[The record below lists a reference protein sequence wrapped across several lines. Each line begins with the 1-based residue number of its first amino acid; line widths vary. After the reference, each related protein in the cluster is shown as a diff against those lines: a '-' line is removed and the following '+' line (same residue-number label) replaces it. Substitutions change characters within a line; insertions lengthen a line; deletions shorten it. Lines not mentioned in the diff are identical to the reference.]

1 MCAADS
7 DAEFRVLL
15 DYLKRNR
22 GFDFTGYKW
31 SSLYRR
37 IRKRMQTVHIEGF
50 SEYTDYLEVHPEEF
64 AFLFNTILI
73 NVTGFFRDVAA
84 WEYLRQEVLP
94 RILGGKG
101 TADPIR
107 VWSAGCA
114 SGEEAY
120 SIAMMLAESMGP
132 DAFQCRVKIYA
143 TDVDEE
149 ALIQGRQ
156 GSYDEK
162 TLESVPAT
170 LRDKYFERSGS
181 HFVIRNGLRRAVVF
195 GRHDLLQDA
204 PISRID
210 LMLCRNTLMY
220 FNAEAQG
227 RILARLHY
235 ALNGGGSFLF
245 LGRAEMLLLHAH
257 LFTPV
262 DIRFRIFTKIP
273 QPTPRNGLAILPQ
286 PEPVDAA
293 TDPEIQHLQLRDRA
307 FGAAPIAVLVVDREG
322 RLTWATTHARSLF
335 GLAPQDMGRPFQDL
349 EVSYRPLELRSII
362 QRATEERRPV
372 NVPDVERLGPSGE
385 VQYFDVQ
392 VVPLQDARGHPAGTS
407 IIFTNMTRL
416 QQLRGEIT
424 RVTQERETAYEE
436 LQSANEE
443 LETTNEELQSTV
455 EELQTTNEELQSTN
469 EELETMNE
477 ELQSTNEELRTSN
490 EEARLRT
497 EELVQLNGFLDSILS
512 SVRLGVV
519 VVCEQLRVRLWNDRA
534 EDMWGL
540 RAEEVLGKP
549 LVSLDIGLPVREL
562 EAPLRA
568 VFSGEATS
576 QETTLEAVNRRGMPI
591 RCRITFAPR
600 RDRMGSAPGLVLL
613 MEEAKT

>member
-7 DAEFRVLL
+7 DAEFRALL

-73 NVTGFFRDVAA
+73 NVTGFFRDAAA
-84 WEYLRQEVLP
+84 WEYLQQEVLP
-94 RILGGKG
+94 RILGSKG

-143 TDVDEE
+143 TNVDEE
-149 ALIQGRQ
+149 ALIQDRQ

-245 LGRAEMLLLHAH
+245 LGRAEMLSSC
-257 LFTPV
+257 TPTCSLPWTSGFASSPRSPSPPPGTGWPSFLNRSRLTRRPTL
-262 DIRFRIFTKIP
+262 RFSISNCGT
-273 QPTPRNGLAILPQ
+273 
-286 PEPVDAA
+286 
-293 TDPEIQHLQLRDRA
+293 
-307 FGAAPIAVLVVDREG
+307 G
-322 RLTWATTHARSLF
+322 RL
-335 GLAPQDMGRPFQDL
+335 
-349 EVSYRPLELRSII
+349 
-362 QRATEERRPV
+362 
-372 NVPDVERLGPSGE
+372 
-385 VQYFDVQ
+385 
-392 VVPLQDARGHPAGTS
+392 
-407 IIFTNMTRL
+407 
-416 QQLRGEIT
+416 
-424 RVTQERETAYEE
+424 
-436 LQSANEE
+436 
-443 LETTNEELQSTV
+443 
-455 EELQTTNEELQSTN
+455 
-469 EELETMNE
+469 
-477 ELQSTNEELRTSN
+477 
-490 EEARLRT
+490 
-497 EELVQLNGFLDSILS
+497 
-512 SVRLGVV
+512 
-519 VVCEQLRVRLWNDRA
+519 
-534 EDMWGL
+534 
-540 RAEEVLGKP
+540 
-549 LVSLDIGLPVREL
+549 
-562 EAPLRA
+562 APL
-568 VFSGEATS
+568 
-576 QETTLEAVNRRGMPI
+576 P
-591 RCRITFAPR
+591 
-600 RDRMGSAPGLVLL
+600 
-613 MEEAKT
+613 